1 MARGA
6 EVLIEINAVTK
17 SFEGEAAVRPFSL
30 RIHKGS
36 VFGLLGSNGAGKTT
50 LLKMMAGIY
59 KPDTGEVRI
68 ESQCVYENPLMKQRI
83 VFVPDA
89 PYFFPQTNVL
99 QMAKFY
105 KDVYTS
111 WSDDRFAQLA
121 KVFQLDPKRKLHR
134 FSKGMQ
140 RQAAFWLALSC
151 MPDILILDEPIDG
164 LDPVMRKQI
173 KKLLFQ
179 EAAERSL
186 TIVISSHNLR
196 EIEDLCD
203 HVGIMHKGKLLVDK
217 ELDHLMTDTHKV
229 QVAFR
234 DQQHEEEAARKLRIM
249 HREERGSVRVYVVK
263 GEQESI
269 RNVVMAYSPYIFDML
284 PLTLEEIFIY
294 EMGDVGYDIQP
305 ILL

>member
-1 MARGA
+1 VIM
-6 EVLIEINAVTK
+6 INAVTK
-17 SFEGEAAVRPFSL
+17 SFEGEAAVQEFSL

-50 LLKMMAGIY
+50 LLKLISGIY
-59 KPDTGEVRI
+59 KPDTGTV
-68 ESQCVYENPLMKQRI
+68 QVDQLAVYENPTAKHKI
-83 VFVPDA
+83 VFVPDS
-89 PYFFPQTNVL
+89 PYFLPQTNLL
-99 QMAKFY
+99 QMADFY
-105 KDVYTS
+105 RSIYPS
-111 WSDDRFAQLA
+111 WSEERFNQLA
-121 KVFQLDPKRKLHR
+121 SVFQLDPKRKLHR

-151 MPDILILDEPIDG
+151 RPELLILDEPIDG
-164 LDPVMRKQI
+164 LDPVMRRQI

-203 HVGIMHKGKLLVDK
+203 HVGIMHKGKLIIEK
-217 ELDHLMTDTHKV
+217 ELDHLMTDTHKI

-234 DQQHEEEAARKLRIM
+234 DLQHETEIAGRLSIM
-249 HREERGSVRVYVVK
+249 HREERGSVRVYVIK
-263 GEQESI
+263 GERESI
-269 RNVVMAYSPYIFDML
+269 QETFQSYSPLVFDML

-294 EMGDVGYDIQP
+294 EMGEAGYDIQP
-305 ILL
+305 ILI